1 MPVRRLRTLEEAEQA
16 VWMASDDPLL
26 WPTIVEVWESA
37 ERMSP
42 RRYPPGV
49 RKFRSIEALNAAR
62 EAADAALVRA
72 R

>member
-1 MPVRRLRTLEEAEQA
+1 MPVHRLRTLEDAEQA
-16 VWMASDDPLL
+16 AWMAPDDPLL
-26 WPTIVEVWESA
+26 WLTIVEVWEAA
-37 ERMSP
+37 ERMCP

-62 EAADAALVRA
+62 EGADAAFVRA